1 MEQFATEEQQVEAI
15 KKFWKDNGSAIVIG
29 AVLGLGG
36 LWSWRYYN
44 DTQLAAKETASA
56 EYQTL
61 VTSLSEENSLENAKA
76 FITAQGNTGYAPL
89 AAFIAAQT
97 AVEKADFATAVT
109 QLQQVSTL
117 TTDPILLTV
126 ANLRLARVQ
135 FATLD
140 YSAALETLTQVEN
153 SAYTAEKEALRG
165 DILVAQGNFEQAQS
179 AYSASIAAKED
190 RSVQIRL
197 DNIPALMD
205 SAANSAGN

>member
-15 KKFWKDNGSAIVIG
+15 KKFWKDNGGAIVIG

-44 DTQLAAKETASA
+44 DTQVAAKETASA

-61 VTSLSEENSLENAKA
+61 VTTLSEENSLENAKA
-76 FITAQGNTGYAPL
+76 FITAQGATGYAPL

-97 AVEKADFATAVT
+97 AVEQADFVTAVT

-135 FATLD
+135 FATMD
-140 YSAALETLTQVEN
+140 YSAALATLIKVEN
-153 SAYTAEKEALRG
+153 SAYIAEKEALRG

-205 SAANSAGN
+205 SAPNSAGN

>member
-44 DTQLAAKETASA
+44 DTQVAAKETASA
-56 EYQTL
+56 QYQTL
-61 VTSLSEENSLENAKA
+61 VTSLSEDNAIENAKA
-76 FITAQGNTGYAPL
+76 FITAQGTTGYAPL
-89 AAFIAAQT
+89 AGFIAAQT
-97 AVEKADFATAVT
+97 AVEKGDFVTAVT

-140 YSAALETLTQVEN
+140 YSSALASLAKVQNT
-153 SAYTAEKEALRG
+153 AYTAEKEALRG
-165 DILVAQGNFEQAQS
+165 DILVAQGDFAQAQN
-179 AYSASIAAKED
+179 AYTASIAAKED

-205 SAANSAGN
+205 SAANSTGK

>member
-44 DTQLAAKETASA
+44 DTQVAAKESASV
-56 EYQTL
+56 EYQKL
-61 VTSLSEENSLENAKA
+61 VTSLSQDNAIENAKA
-76 FITAQGNTGYAPL
+76 FITAQGQTGYAPL
-89 AAFIAAQT
+89 AGFIAAQT
-97 AVEKADFATAVT
+97 AVEKGDFVEAVA
-109 QLQQVSTL
+109 QLQQVSSL
-117 TTDPILLTV
+117 TTDPILINV

-140 YSAALETLTQVEN
+140 YSAALASLTKVDN
-153 SAYTAEKEALRG
+153 AAYVAEKEALRG
-165 DILVAQGNFEQAQS
+165 DILVAQGNFKQAS
-179 AYSASIAAKED
+179 AAYQASIAANED

-205 SAANSAGN
+205 SAANSTGN